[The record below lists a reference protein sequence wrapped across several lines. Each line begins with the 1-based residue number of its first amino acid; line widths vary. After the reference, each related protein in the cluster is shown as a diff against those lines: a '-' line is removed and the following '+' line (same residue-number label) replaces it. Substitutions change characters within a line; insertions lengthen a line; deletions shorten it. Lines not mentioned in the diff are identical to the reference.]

1 MDLNYLSISVI
12 LIVSDGVFQLKG
24 VIDMKRALTLL
35 VSVLMLM
42 ALTTTCGVKDRIEQE
57 AGEAL
62 GEKLLEKAAGDD
74 VDIDLDD
81 DSLVIEGDDGERMVI
96 GSGQWPESDLARLIP
111 EYKSGE
117 ITSIMEMQNSLQ
129 VVISGSD
136 ADYFA
141 DYLDSVKSKFNE
153 DPYETT
159 SSDGTTY
166 TASDGKNHSIMIFYD
181 NKDCIIS
188 ISQDDD

>member
-1 MDLNYLSISVI
+1 
-12 LIVSDGVFQLKG
+12 
-24 VIDMKRALTLL
+24 MKRALTLL

-42 ALTTTCGVKDRIEQE
+42 ALTTACGVKDRIEQE

-81 DSLVIEGDDGERMVI
+81 DSLVIEGDDGERMAI
-96 GSGQWPESDLARLIP
+96 GSGQWPESELARLIP

-117 ITSIMEMQNSLQ
+117 ITSVMEMQNSVQ

-141 DYLDSVKSKFNE
+141 DYLESVKSNFNE
-153 DPYETT
+153 NPYEAT
-159 SSDGTTY
+159 SNDGSPIQPL
-166 TASDGKNHSIMIFYD
+166 TAKTIPL
-181 NKDCIIS
+181 
-188 ISQDDD
+188 

>member
-1 MDLNYLSISVI
+1 
-12 LIVSDGVFQLKG
+12 
-24 VIDMKRALTLL
+24 
-35 VSVLMLM
+35 
-42 ALTTTCGVKDRIEQE
+42 
-57 AGEAL
+57 
-62 GEKLLEKAAGDD
+62 
-74 VDIDLDD
+74 
-81 DSLVIEGDDGERMVI
+81 MVI

-117 ITSIMEMQNSLQ
+117 ITSVMEMQNSLQ

-141 DYLDSVKSKFNE
+141 DYLDSVKLKFNE

-159 SSDGTTY
+159 SSDWTTY